1 MPEKYRREIEDLL
14 SQIEGQNERVEPK
27 RPRSSRA
34 PFKAM
39 FRFFAGKGWSITPG
53 RIIFASVVLLLIA
66 LLFHSSMPGLLAP
79 LIGWGA
85 VVIFILGYALF
96 FINSSGS
103 YEKMWR
109 GQPIEQPQPPTNL
122 WEKLRRKLQRR

>member
-14 SQIEGQNERVEPK
+14 SQIEGQYETVQPK
-27 RPRSSRA
+27 RPRARRS
-34 PFKAM
+34 PFKAT

-53 RIIFASVVLLLIA
+53 RIMFASVALLLIA
-66 LLFHSSMPGLLAP
+66 LLFNSSMPGLLAP

-96 FINSSGS
+96 FINPSGS
-103 YEKMWR
+103 YERRWR
-109 GQPIEQPQPPTNL
+109 GQVIDEPPPANL

>member
-14 SQIEGQNERVEPK
+14 SQIEGQHETVELKKPS
-27 RPRSSRA
+27 SSRGL
-34 PFKAM
+34 FKAII
-39 FRFFAGKGWSITPG
+39 RFFGGKGWSITPG
-53 RIIFASVVLLLIA
+53 RIMMASVALLLIA
-66 LLFHSSMPGLLAP
+66 LLFSSSMPGLLAP

-96 FINSSGS
+96 FINPSGS

-109 GQPIEQPQPPTNL
+109 GQPIDEPPPANL

>member
-14 SQIEGQNERVEPK
+14 SQIEGQHETVEPK

-39 FRFFAGKGWSITPG
+39 LRFFAGKGWSITPG
-53 RIIFASVVLLLIA
+53 RIMLASVALLLIA
-66 LLFHSSMPGLLAP
+66 LLFSSSMPGLLAP

-85 VVIFILGYALF
+85 VVIFVLGYALF
-96 FINSSGS
+96 FINPSGS

-109 GQPIEQPQPPTNL
+109 GQPIDEPPPANL

>member
-14 SQIEGQNERVEPK
+14 SQIEGQYETVQPK
-27 RPRSSRA
+27 RPRARRS
-34 PFKAM
+34 PFKATL
-39 FRFFAGKGWSITPG
+39 RFFAGKGWSITPG
-53 RIIFASVVLLLIA
+53 RIMFASVALLLIA
-66 LLFHSSMPGLLAP
+66 LLFNSSMPGLLAP

-96 FINSSGS
+96 FINPSGS
-103 YEKMWR
+103 YERRWR
-109 GQPIEQPQPPTNL
+109 GQVIDEPPPANL